1 MAVSGRTPSARLRAP
16 LSSPLSAWET
26 SQKQLHSLSRES
38 LYSRLHCIS
47 LLYVHRHHIYILS
60 IYIRHVCTHLQ
71 TQAFRMYCTYIQGSF
86 SLTDPYCNPCEFFI
100 RKAVDMFKEVAKEDF
115 SNMPYLSKHS
125 WGTWGWGRTAHPSLS
140 GRHSRSPA
148 AARVTLGSDTG
159 TRSCKPSPLL
169 PLTCTSEQA
178 H

>member
-1 MAVSGRTPSARLRAP
+1 MFSFTSFVKQCRKPLTTLSGANRAVRREVWTMAVSGRTPSARLRAP

-125 WGTWGWGRTAHPSLS
+125 
-140 GRHSRSPA
+140 
-148 AARVTLGSDTG
+148 
-159 TRSCKPSPLL
+159 
-169 PLTCTSEQA
+169 
-178 H
+178 